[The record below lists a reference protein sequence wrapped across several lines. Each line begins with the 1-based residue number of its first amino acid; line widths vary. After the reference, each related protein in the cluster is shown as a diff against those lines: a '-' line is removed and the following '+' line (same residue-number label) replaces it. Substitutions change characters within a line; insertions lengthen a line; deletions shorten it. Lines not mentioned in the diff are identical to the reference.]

1 MCLYISVT
9 YTWKYF
15 VKEIDT
21 KNTQS
26 KSTTKYSGFSKNTS
40 TEASEREKKEK
51 EILNWILIE
60 WSRILLLA
68 NLFGAGG
75 LFT

>member
-40 TEASEREKKEK
+40 TEASMEGGGRKKERER
-51 EILNWILIE
+51 EIYLSWLNGQE
-60 WSRILLLA
+60 YC
-68 NLFGAGG
+68 F
-75 LFT
+75 

>member
-40 TEASEREKKEK
+40 TEASMEGGGERKREREKYICLDWMVKN
-51 EILNWILIE
+51 IA
-60 WSRILLLA
+60 SS
-68 NLFGAGG
+68 
-75 LFT
+75 

>member
-26 KSTTKYSGFSKNTS
+26 KSMTKYSGFSKNTS
-40 TEASEREKKEK
+40 TEASMRGGGEREKYIWLDWMVKN
-51 EILNWILIE
+51 IA
-60 WSRILLLA
+60 SS
-68 NLFGAGG
+68 
-75 LFT
+75 

>member
-26 KSTTKYSGFSKNTS
+26 KSMTKYSGFSKNTS
-40 TEASEREKKEK
+40 TEASMRGGGKRE
-51 EILNWILIE
+51 IYLAWLNGQE
-60 WSRILLLA
+60 YC
-68 NLFGAGG
+68 F
-75 LFT
+75 